1 MLEEGHNYDSHVK
14 KFIEVG
20 FGKQRFG
27 FSELKLR
34 GQTARN
40 MEI

>member
-20 FGKQRFG
+20 FGKQCFG
-27 FSELKLR
+27 LSELKLR

-40 MEI
+40 MAI